1 MKFAP
6 RWKCSGIH
14 ASFLSAQDIT
24 SGDLQKY
31 DVILVG
37 VRAYAAR
44 PERRPANGRL
54 LEYVR
59 NGGVIVVQYQ
69 TMEYSGGYGPYPYN
83 LPRDA
88 EKVVDENAPVI
99 LLDPSNPALT
109 WPNKIA
115 AVDFKGWIEERGH
128 DFMKEWDPKYEAPI
142 ETHDPK
148 QDLHLR
154 A

>member
-1 MKFAP
+1 MKFPP

-44 PERRPANGRL
+44 PELKPANGRL
-54 LEYVR
+54 LEYVK

-88 EKVVDENAPVI
+88 EKGVDENAPVV

-109 WPNKIA
+109 WPNKIT
-115 AVDFKGWIEERGH
+115 AVYFKEWVGERGARLS
-128 DFMKEWDPKYEAPI
+128 DEKEATLETPI
-142 ETHDPK
+142 
-148 QDLHLR
+148 
-154 A
+154 